1 MVDQA
6 EMVVPWLPGNNG
18 MTKLQTTKLPWVE
31 VAMGETVG
39 MVVTVELVEPEA
51 TEATGAIAVLTQ
63 ATVGRDATCALGG
76 NAGK

>member
-1 MVDQA
+1 MVRLVDQA

-39 MVVTVELVEPEA
+39 MVVTVELVEPVA
-51 TEATGAIAVLTQ
+51 TEARAAMEV
-63 ATVGRDATCALGG
+63 
-76 NAGK
+76 